1 MPRRRQTASAYHHVC
16 HIILW
21 PKLWACT
28 AVLLYCRLTH
38 ILPPHPLPL
47 PLHFGRRL
55 ALPLDSP
62 VGARHVPAPAA
73 AAAERE
79 ATAVAPAASKGK
91 VYSTS
96 TATAAAT
103 AAKHEEGEAKH
114 AAWGAAERGIKD
126 IISST

>member
-62 VGARHVPAPAA
+62 VGARHVAAPTAA

-91 VYSTS
+91 VDS
-96 TATAAAT
+96 TATAAAS